1 MKTKTAVLNGKPD
14 AGNPHVRFDEG
25 EVASAKPR
33 RGSLLY
39 RNLKVAWRSLC
50 GTGVSPVRA
59 LALVAVVGWAFTAL
73 ADIPASAYVQD
84 GLVVQFDGIENA
96 GTGTYD
102 ATATIWTDLT
112 GNGRNGTLS
121 GKTAWNGKGLS
132 ITSASS
138 SDKGLVTFDATHN
151 ASFTFDI
158 CLKVDKANGQ
168 YARITA
174 DNATPAMC
182 CYGKGSSLTAAHPY
196 VYGPGPGDDKD
207 IGTAE
212 YDATVLH
219 TSTLLQSGD
228 KADGWVW
235 YHDGALLAQSSC
247 VQTSTGSATATL
259 GNRSSDY
266 ARGLN
271 GTYYAVRIYN
281 RALSADEIA
290 VNANIDKI
298 RFEGADPS
306 ELDWPTGCRWN
317 AETGKIECRV
327 TAECRGVAGS
337 TVALNGGAA
346 AKSASYWAEY
356 GSTLS
361 IVLTPAAG
369 TSLIMWEGG
378 APEEGG
384 TAGTYTVKVTSALSL
399 AAVCGNET
407 KTWAGASGARWD
419 DESCWDPQGVP
430 AAGDV
435 VLVPAGSSVLLD
447 GLTAHLGFADI
458 AGTVTCTNW
467 TTCIEADTLIVR
479 KSGKVTCAGPV
490 KTERD
495 MSRAYLKGVD
505 IVVEAGG
512 SVDVTGKG
520 FKGGEAGV
528 AGYGPGAMREGVFGG
543 SAHGGHG
550 SYYIL
555 TQNNK
560 YLDSIACAQTNIYGK
575 AAAPETAGS
584 GGWGGSSGTGGGAG
598 GGVIRI
604 VATGRVTVNGKLLAT
619 GGGSGG
625 SGSACGSGGSV
636 YVSCQT
642 FAGQNGAIKADA
654 VSPFTSYSQNY
665 HGSGGGRIAIVFD
678 TVEQAKLPVPRGM
691 LYSSDCSPFHAP
703 SRDSWTQAEPGTLYF
718 SSDALIDR
726 SGAALFGKLDFADVT
741 DTWTVD
747 SFRLTNGWAMLARD
761 LDMVVTGDMEVS
773 GKTLTTR
780 RFNSSAN
787 RSTDDTNGTRWDVG
801 GSQTEFTSNAVTYRC
816 WQVSTRAPKLT
827 VGGNLTVISNGLV
840 HLVPS
845 KVPRYPLGQTPA
857 TTNVGVEVSVT
868 GVFKMDENGRVYS
881 HSHPWSGTSPSIS
894 SGALQIGTTSWI
906 DANEEGYSSV
916 HGGKVYSLVP
926 STPKYKMGG
935 SHGGAGG
942 WSTNDS
948 NQKYNEQAAPYD
960 DCVWPVLP
968 GGGGSG
974 SYQGYYSR
982 RGGGVIR
989 LFVTGDA
996 IVRGELRAN
1005 AGPTTTFA
1013 GSGAGGS
1020 ILLDCRSLSGAGVF
1034 SACGTAGHVQ
1044 SQSFNQLNGAGGAG
1058 GRIAVHYDS
1067 AAQAGASAAFTFK
1080 AAGGAGVGEGAWTG
1094 AGESG
1099 SLWFTDDKLIAGNTT
1114 FAHQGFIYDPDPLSR
1129 LEMPSL
1135 NLTGGLIS
1143 LPPGGYVDVAGDVV
1157 VSGSTKENAGFDI
1170 PNGWF
1175 RCGGS
1180 LTMNGGH
1187 LDVTG
1192 GGEVKQERLTVGGDM
1207 TLSGASVTL
1216 TCADTDY
1223 NSTACVGGTLTM
1235 TNKTTLTLQSP
1246 CAAVEGE
1253 PGLVF
1258 TAGGLEMY
1266 ENCWVYPYSHNT
1278 NGASVLF
1285 RIPVVKMAPSS
1296 GFNASAKGYGRLTAT
1311 GSQFGPQTTPFDGRA
1326 VDGNDGRDSYAPGH
1340 GGTGGLYRVVS
1351 TTYPR
1356 GRGLPYDSRR
1366 KPVLPGCGGSCTYQ
1380 GNVPPRGGGVVRIE
1394 SQSFDLNGGSL
1405 LADGGD
1411 GPGFRTGG
1419 SGGTVYVRAYKF
1431 RGGGGLLS
1439 AKGGN
1444 GADYSS
1450 GTSIGWCM
1458 SGGGGGRI
1466 AIWTAGD
1473 DRDVTT
1479 NVAGGN
1485 CPYKTEPMHTERCG
1499 TEGTVYWGALGGLLL
1514 FVR

>member
-1 MKTKTAVLNGKPD
+1 M
-14 AGNPHVRFDEG
+14 
-25 EVASAKPR
+25 
-33 RGSLLY
+33 
-39 RNLKVAWRSLC
+39 RNLKVA
-50 GTGVSPVRA
+50 
-59 LALVAVVGWAFTAL
+59 LAAACAVVVGWAFTAS

-96 GTGTYD
+96 GAGTHD
-102 ATATIWTDLT
+102 AAATTWKD
-112 GNGRNGTLS
+112 LS
-121 GKTAWNGKGLS
+121 GKGRDGAISGSYAWLENGLQINSVTGKGLV
-132 ITSASS
+132 
-138 SDKGLVTFDATHN
+138 KFDGTHT

-174 DNATPAMC
+174 ENATPAMC

-196 VYGPGPGDDKD
+196 VYGPGDDKD

-235 YHDGALLAQSSC
+235 YHDGALLAHSTC
-247 VQTSTGSATATL
+247 GGTSTGSSSATL
-259 GNRSSDY
+259 ANRSTDF
-266 ARGLN
+266 ARGLD

-281 RALSADEIA
+281 RALTAEEIA
-290 VNANIDKI
+290 FNANIDKI
-298 RFEGADPS
+298 RFDGANPAT
-306 ELDWPTGCRWN
+306 LAWPDGCRWN

-337 TVALNGGAA
+337 AVSLNGGAS
-346 AKSASYWAEY
+346 AKSASCWAEY

-361 IVLTPAAG
+361 IALTPAAG
-369 TSLIMWEGG
+369 TSLIRWEGG
-378 APEEGG
+378 TPTAGG

-399 AAVCGNET
+399 VAVCGNET

-419 DESCWDPQGVP
+419 DESSWDPEGVP

-495 MSRAYLKGVD
+495 MSRAYMKGVD

-560 YLDSIACAQTNIYGK
+560 YLDSIACAQTNIYGN

-584 GGWGGSSGTGGGAG
+584 GGWGGSSGSGGGAG

-654 VSPFTSYSQNY
+654 VSPSTSYSQNY

-703 SRDSWTQAEPGTLYF
+703 NRDSWTQAEPGTLYF

-726 SGAALFGKLDFADVT
+726 TGAALFGKLDFADVT

-761 LDMVVTGDMEVS
+761 VDMVVTGDMEVS

-845 KVPRYPLGQTPA
+845 KLSRYPLGQTPA
-857 TTNVGVEVSVT
+857 TTNVGVEVAVT

-881 HSHPWSGTSPSIS
+881 HSHPWSGASPSIS
-894 SGALQIGTTSWI
+894 AGALQIGTTSWI

-974 SYQGYYSR
+974 SYQSYYSR

-1135 NLTGGLIS
+1135 NLTGGLVS

-1351 TTYPR
+1351 KTYPR

-1466 AIWTAGD
+1466 AIRTAGD

-1485 CPYKTEPMHTERCG
+1485 CPYKTEPVHTERCG
-1499 TEGTVYWGALGGLLL
+1499 TEGTVYWGALGGLQL